1 MHKLKAEDTYFLAN
15 KHLRL
20 KDKLF
25 DLSKPKIMGII
36 NCTPDSFYSNSRK
49 VAENETIKQVEKFIK
64 EGVDIIDIGGYSS
77 RPGAA
82 NITINEEIERTLPII
97 KLIKKEFNNV
107 PLSLDTFRSTVAQIG
122 LENGIDIINDISAW
136 EIDEKLLDVVAHY
149 KCPYILMHMRGTP
162 ENMMYKTE
170 YEDIFQ
176 SMMLFFSEKIKVLQ
190 EKGVL
195 DIIIDPGFGFSKD
208 VTQNY
213 DLLEKL
219 NYFNLLEKPIL
230 VGLSRKSMIYKKL
243 KCSPEEA
250 LNGTTILNTVAL
262 MKGASILRVHDV
274 REAKE
279 IINLL
284 FE

>member
-82 NITINEEIERTLPII
+82 NISVNEEIERTLPII

-162 ENMMYKTE
+162 ENMMYNTE

-250 LNGTTILNTVAL
+250 LNGTSILNTVAL